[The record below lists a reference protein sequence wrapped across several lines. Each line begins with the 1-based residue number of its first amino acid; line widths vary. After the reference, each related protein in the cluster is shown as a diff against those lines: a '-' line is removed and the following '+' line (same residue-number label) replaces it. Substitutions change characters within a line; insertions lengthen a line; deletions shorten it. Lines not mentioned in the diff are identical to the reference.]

1 MTLFD
6 QIQSDPFASD
16 RQRMV
21 EYQLRGRGIRDGRVL
36 DAMARVPRHEFVP
49 ERFQAQAYEDHP
61 IPIGYGQTISQPYI
75 VALMLEAL
83 ALEPTD
89 KVLEIGT
96 GSGYQTALLAELAAS
111 VYSIERHAGLAQNAE
126 RVLAK
131 LGYTNIVVLV
141 GDGSEGLPQH
151 APFDAIIVSA
161 AAPELPPTLV
171 DQLRDGGRMVI
182 PVGPAHAQELQLA
195 QKQQGQLLVSY
206 LEGCRFVPLITGQG
220 YPSE

>member
-161 AAPELPPTLV
+161 AAPELPSTLV
-171 DQLRDGGRMVI
+171 AQLRDGGRMVI
-182 PVGPAHAQELQLA
+182 PVGPAHAQELQLV